1 MNRSCGARA
10 AERQGV
16 RRATNPDRGSDLKES
31 VLGRRVQ
38 RRSVELGATI
48 AVLATAQRRK
58 AGEEDWEKLVSIA
71 VEQAVAAD
79 EPAAGKS
86 E

>member
-1 MNRSCGARA
+1 M
-10 AERQGV
+10 
-16 RRATNPDRGSDLKES
+16 
-31 VLGRRVQ
+31 Q